1 MTLVKFDR
9 SAAVADRVIAAIKPD
24 QLDDRTPCTEW
35 TVRQVVNHLVTG
47 NLVFVAMVT
56 GGPRPDRSQDML
68 GDDPAGAFRDT
79 LRRLRAEFAADGVLE
94 RTFPT
99 PFGPGPGSL
108 LVHMRV
114 NEMLIHAWDLATATG
129 QSTDLDPELAEE
141 CLASFRAG
149 RPIPRGGESP
159 FGPEQP
165 APAVATAADR
175 LAAHM
180 GRTVS

>member
-1 MTLVKFDR
+1 MTLAKFDR
-9 SAAVADRVIAAIKPD
+9 SAAVADQVIAAIKSD
-24 QLDDRTPCTEW
+24 QLDDPTPCTEW
-35 TVRQVVNHLVTG
+35 TVRQLLNHLVSG
-47 NLVFVAMVT
+47 NLVFVAMVE
-56 GGPRPDRSQDML
+56 GGPRPDRSQDHL
-68 GDDPAGAFRDT
+68 GGDPLGAFRDT
-79 LRRLRAEFAADGVLE
+79 LRRLRAGFARDGVLE
-94 RTFPT
+94 ETFPT

-114 NEMLIHAWDLATATG
+114 NEMLIHSWDLAKATG

-141 CLASFRAG
+141 CLASFRSG

-165 APAVATAADR
+165 APETATAADR

-180 GRTVS
+180 GRVVA